1 MNDKSKLILALQ
13 QIDNLTNLLVDNQ
26 SKEYIY
32 HGLITIKYELE
43 RQLTNITH
51 QSKIKE

>member
-13 QIDNLTNLLVDNQ
+13 QIDNLTNLLADNASQ
-26 SKEYIY
+26 AYIY
-32 HGLITIKYELE
+32 HRLITIKYELE
-43 RQLTNITH
+43 RQLTNVTH

>member
-32 HGLITIKYELE
+32 HGLITIKCELE